1 MGKLINVVYEKF
13 SVIPKEV
20 FMDRRLDYRSRGVL
34 CTLISLPNG
43 WNFSVRALLDIV
55 TPTDDE
61 GAKLQQWKNEGRDAI
76 TSCLQKLEKL
86 GYVKRLPA
94 KNEKGQFTGYDYE
107 INIPPIPM
115 DMDARYCD

>member
-43 WNFSVRALLDIV
+43 WDFSVRALLDIV

-61 GAKLQQWKNEGRDAI
+61 GAKIQQWKNEGDNAI
-76 TSCLQKLEKL
+76 RTVLHKLERL
-86 GYVKRLPA
+86 GYLERCQA
-94 KNEKGQFTGYDYE
+94 KNERGKFTGYDYK

>member
-43 WNFSVRALLDIV
+43 WDFSVRALLDIV

-61 GAKLQQWKNEGRDAI
+61 GAKLQQWKNEGRDVI
-76 TSCLQKLEKL
+76 TSCLKK
-86 GYVKRLPA
+86 
-94 KNEKGQFTGYDYE
+94 
-107 INIPPIPM
+107 
-115 DMDARYCD
+115 